1 MGISFE
7 LILATL
13 ALAIGSFMNVLD
25 STIVNV
31 SLTHIAGDFGV
42 APTQGTWVI
51 TSYAVSEAIFLP
63 LIGWLTKR
71 FGIVRQYIAA
81 TLLFTLASML
91 CGISFSFGFLLFAR
105 VLQGVVGASMIPL
118 SQTLML
124 SFYPKE
130 KKAMALGIW
139 SMTVVLAPVLGP
151 VIGGWITDSFS
162 WRWCFYINLP
172 FGVIST
178 YIVYSIFKKKGYKD
192 KTEKVPIDKWGLIF
206 LALGISSLQIML
218 DKGNDL
224 DWFSSPFIIVLSLIA
239 FIFLTILVIWEWH
252 QDNPV
257 VNVRL
262 FLNRNFAIGAISL
275 TISSVA
281 FFSSVVVIPL
291 WLQNYMGYTALQ
303 SGMTT
308 STLGL
313 SILFIAPVLGSVLNK
328 LDARKVVVTGFIL
341 FSITAVLTGN
351 YTPDVT
357 PTYISVS
364 RFLTGIGLGMF
375 FIPLNTITLSNIQP
389 EDMAGASGLY
399 NFTRNI
405 GNSFGTSLAINF
417 WDHRM
422 SMHHQDLVSA
432 INDGNPNY
440 LSYIHQV
447 QGPIQTKLA
456 LINQMITEQSALM
469 GVNDIIIG
477 SGLMILFLI
486 PLVFMARK
494 SVVK

>member
-31 SLTHIAGDFGV
+31 SLTHIAGDFAV

-105 VLQGVVGASMIPL
+105 VLQGIVGASMIPL

-124 SFYPKE
+124 SFYPKD
-130 KKAMALGIW
+130 KKAMAMGIW
-139 SMTVVLAPVLGP
+139 SMTVVIAPVLGP

-172 FGVIST
+172 FGIIST
-178 YIVYSIFKKKGYKD
+178 YIVYSIFKKKGHKD
-192 KTEKVPIDKWGLIF
+192 KIEKVPIDKWGLTF
-206 LALGISSLQIML
+206 LALGIAALQIML

-224 DWFSSPFIIVLSLIA
+224 DWFSSPFIVVLALMA
-239 FIFLTILVIWEWH
+239 FIFITILVIWEWH
-252 QDNPV
+252 QENPV
-257 VNVRL
+257 VNVKL
-262 FLNRNFAIGAISL
+262 FLNRNFAIGAITL
-275 TISSVA
+275 TVSSMA
-281 FFSSVVVIPL
+281 FFASVVVIPL

-308 STLGL
+308 ATLGI
-313 SILFIAPVLGSVLNK
+313 SILFIAPVLGSVLNR

-341 FSITAVLTGN
+341 FSITAILTGN
-351 YTPDVT
+351 YPPDVT
-357 PTYISVS
+357 STYISVS

-417 WDHRM
+417 WDHRI
-422 SMHHQDLVSA
+422 SMHHQDLISA
-432 INDGNPNY
+432 INIGNPNY

-447 QGPIQTKLA
+447 KGPIQAKLA

-477 SGLMILFLI
+477 SALLVLLLTPLIFL
-486 PLVFMARK
+486 AKK